1 MFLPFIHLDVV
12 RGLNVPIIYI
22 PITIAISIV
31 GTSRGIPV
39 VFLLRL
45 FLVLV
50 DKKKMLGGYIC
61 LGGMLLSNSLYD
73 L

>member
-22 PITIAISIV
+22 PITITVSIV
-31 GTSRGIPV
+31 GTSRGVPV

-45 FLVLV
+45 FFVLV
-50 DKKKMLGGYIC
+50 DKKKMFGGYIW
-61 LGGMLLSNSLYD
+61 LGSMLLSNSLYD

>member
-22 PITIAISIV
+22 PITIVISIV
-31 GTSRGIPV
+31 GTSRGVPV

-45 FLVLV
+45 FFVLV
-50 DKKKMLGGYIC
+50 DKKKMLGGYIR
-61 LGGMLLSNSLYD
+61 LGGVLLSNSLYD